1 MFAVALTA
9 ISKHTTLWN
18 RYFHDF
24 TREQLSLWLHNQ
36 QVVKETLKA
45 TFGTV
50 CTPSASNISQLTSL
64 HVYAHLNQQ
73 NILKTS
79 AAIGPLIKL
88 SSITEQLS
96 HFSPTSS
103 AVILNTEDMNTFVM
117 NVLFSALIN
126 HVKFQTSN
134 TSVELWYN
142 AYHAMVHKVC
152 IVELLVT
159 MSTYFI
165 VHYEILGSLF
175 TCLSFVECLCL
186 KYACLSTAHFHAHI
200 LFFICNR
207 FTHRLYVSVSMVHC
221 LQHLKQS

>member
-1 MFAVALTA
+1 M
-9 ISKHTTLWN
+9 
-18 RYFHDF
+18 
-24 TREQLSLWLHNQ
+24 WLHNQ
-36 QVVKETLKA
+36 QVVEKTLKA

-50 CTPSASNISQLTSL
+50 CTPSASNISQLISL

-73 NILKTS
+73 NILKTG

-88 SSITEQLS
+88 SSIAEQLS

-142 AYHAMVHKVC
+142 AYHAMVHNVC
-152 IVELLVT
+152 IAELLIT

-165 VHYEILGSLF
+165 VRYEVLGSLF
-175 TCLSFVECLCL
+175 TCLSFVE
-186 KYACLSTAHFHAHI
+186 F
-200 LFFICNR
+200 
-207 FTHRLYVSVSMVHC
+207 YV
-221 LQHLKQS
+221 